1 MGRFTTICH
10 QNYTFDPQIIVQRNY
25 NTAGTPNFGFA
36 DFQRPTDPDSPCGNL
51 QCNVSG
57 QTIVDAREQ
66 NTDITNNSS
75 KGKKYDNTEKLQQ
88 VNLKGEFKITT
99 PYHKS
104 KINWVNVTIIICI
117 ILLVCVIIFIVF
129 NLINSKKR

>member
-25 NTAGTPNFGFA
+25 NTGTPNFGFA

-51 QCNVSG
+51 QCNISG
-57 QTIVDAREQ
+57 KTIVDAREQ

-75 KGKKYDNTEKLQQ
+75 KGKKYDNTEKLQELK
-88 VNLKGEFKITT
+88 LKGDFKITT
-99 PYHKS
+99 PYRQS

-117 ILLVCVIIFIVF
+117 ILLVCVILFIVF